1 MFSGRKIRS
10 SLLIAGVATGLVLA
24 GGAQAGV
31 VVKSSGP
38 SAGQYPPGKK
48 LDDASS
54 VTLKPGDT
62 LTILADGGT
71 RVISGPGTHRV
82 AARGTSRRT
91 TMATLTQQRP
101 KERRIPTATRTGAAL
116 GTAPASNLWQVD
128 VTKSG
133 AMCLPDLSALTF
145 FRPGGDQPS
154 TYMLTAPG
162 MIEHIHV
169 AFPANESLVDMDSDT
184 PTVKEGVDYVLT
196 GPGGESSVIS
206 FKTLAEPATTGEA
219 LGLQLMENGCESQ
232 LELLTAKM
240 MPQ

>member
-10 SLLIAGVATGLVLA
+10 SLLVAGTAAGLALA
-24 GGAQAGV
+24 GGVQAGV

-71 RVISGPGTHRV
+71 RVITGPGTHRV
-82 AARGTSRRT
+82 AARGTSRRS
-91 TMATLTQQRP
+91 TMTTLTQQRP
-101 KERRIPTATRTGAAL
+101 KERRIPGATRQGPGGGA
-116 GTAPASNLWQVD
+116 APASNLWQVD

-133 AMCLPDLSALTF
+133 AICLPDLSALTF

-162 MIEHIHV
+162 MTEHIHV
-169 AFPANESLVDMDSDT
+169 AFPAQVSLVDMDSDT
-184 PTVKEGVDYVLT
+184 PAVREGVDYVLT

-240 MPQ
+240 MA